1 MPMISSHV
9 VKEWKDAATVLDEYM
24 QFDDWKKVDEDAFY
38 DWRLVKKVIEICN
51 ACPWYL
57 FK

>member
-1 MPMISSHV
+1 MMSSHE
-9 VKEWKDAATVLDEYM
+9 VKEWKDAATVLDEYL
-24 QFDDWKKVDEDAFY
+24 QFHDWKKVDEDTFY
-38 DWRLVKKVIEICN
+38 DWRLVKKVIEIYH